1 MGISSTETEGHS
13 SWGAL
18 VPGPLPR
25 PSLTLAPMRWASPP
39 GSFVQGLPCHL
50 VCSGVPAPRR
60 RSRSASTRLLWDPPV
75 CVGPGPPLPG
85 PEALRGS
92 VLRRNVSAPCGS
104 CINCRHRN
112 AKDSCCTTWGPGRG
126 KGPAMPGA
134 GQGRTRQGER
144 GTAASGNRPHRQNA
158 KPALASQ
165 LPMHPELSL
174 QEKR

>member
-75 CVGPGPPLPG
+75 CAGPGPPLPG

-134 GQGRTRQGER
+134 GQGRAGRGRVRGE
-144 GTAASGNRPHRQNA
+144 
-158 KPALASQ
+158 Q
-165 LPMHPELSL
+165 LPPEIVPTDKMPSPPSRPNCRCI
-174 QEKR
+174 QSC